1 MESRGWTK
9 ILKDHSVIHSINIY
23 WELLAYYLLVI
34 FLTLRIHR
42 YTQQP
47 SSPHTHTHLMS

>member
-1 MESRGWTK
+1 MESHGWTN

-34 FLTLRIHR
+34 FLTLKIHH
-42 YTQQP
+42 YMQQTPPPLP
-47 SSPHTHTHLMS
+47 SWS